1 MAIIP
6 ILVLPN
12 PVLRRKANKVKK
24 SDKGIKQL
32 VENMIDTMRDAN
44 GVGLAANQIGSLQRI
59 AVIQLP
65 DEEKVTVLINPELI
79 EKQGQR
85 EIEEGCLSLPGYQG
99 VVTRSE
105 TVSVKAMDL
114 NWKKQIINADGLMA
128 QALEHEIDHLNGNV
142 YVERLVSKNKIWKIE
157 KRKKTVEE

>member
-12 PVLRRKANKVKK
+12 PVVRRKANKVKK

-44 GVGLAANQIGSLQRI
+44 GVGLAANQIGILQRI

-99 VVTRSE
+99 LVTRSE

>member
-99 VVTRSE
+99 LVTRSE

>member
-1 MAIIP
+1 MAILP
-6 ILVLPN
+6 IIVLPN
-12 PVLRRKANKVKK
+12 PVLRGKANKIKK

-32 VENMIDTMRDAN
+32 VENMIDTMRDAK
-44 GVGLAANQIGSLQRI
+44 GVGLAANQIGILQRI

-79 EKQGQR
+79 EKQGERQ
-85 EIEEGCLSLPGYQG
+85 IEEGCLSLPGYQG
-99 VVTRSE
+99 LVNRSE
-105 TVSVKAMDL
+105 KVSVKAMDL

>member
-1 MAIIP
+1 MAILP
-6 ILVLPN
+6 IIVLPN
-12 PVLRRKANKVKK
+12 PVLRGKANKIKK

-44 GVGLAANQIGSLQRI
+44 GVGLAANQIGILQRI

-79 EKQGQR
+79 EKQGERQ
-85 EIEEGCLSLPGYQG
+85 IEEGCLSLPGYQG
-99 VVTRSE
+99 LVNRSE
-105 TVSVKAMDL
+105 KVSVKAMDL
-114 NWKKQIINADGLMA
+114 NWKKQIIHAEGLMA

-142 YVERLVSKNKIWKIE
+142 YVEKLVSKDKIWKI
-157 KRKKTVEE
+157 KKSEE

>member
-44 GVGLAANQIGSLQRI
+44 GVGLAANQIGILQRI

-79 EKQGQR
+79 EKQGKR
-85 EIEEGCLSLPGYQG
+85 EIEEGCLSLPGYHG
-99 VVTRSE
+99 LVTRSE

>member
-44 GVGLAANQIGSLQRI
+44 GVGLAANQIGILQRI

-99 VVTRSE
+99 LVTRSE

-114 NWKKQIINADGLMA
+114 NWKKQIINGDGLMA

>member
-44 GVGLAANQIGSLQRI
+44 GVGLAANQIGILQRI

-99 VVTRSE
+99 LVTRSE